1 MKNIAVSFKNTYYA
15 TVETPALKSE
25 ENVNWKN
32 FLIPLASS
40 CILLIVRRTKK
51 KGGKKMTFGS
61 GVGGIPLR

>member
-15 TVETPALKSE
+15 AVETPAPKSE

-40 CILLIVRRTKK
+40 YIVLIVRRTKK